1 MRFLLVLQ
9 SADNRTS
16 NNKAACISRIQDSS
30 EDIVAFL
37 HQAQRSVF
45 ELRKSDAFWSA
56 FQAFVTTAF
65 SRPLVLNFEDVLY
78 ELARQIFEE
87 SSLVH
92 GMAFVLVNQVL
103 ISCTYLTW
111 ANDLIDLKIFSTLDC

>member
-1 MRFLLVLQ
+1 MIIF
-9 SADNRTS
+9 
-16 NNKAACISRIQDSS
+16 RIQNSS
-30 EDIVAFL
+30 EDIIAFL

-56 FQAFVTTAF
+56 FQAFVSTAF
-65 SRPLVLNFEDVLY
+65 SRPLVLHFEDVLN

-103 ISCTYLTW
+103 KFNLSDYHLAQAW
-111 ANDLIDLKIFSTLDC
+111 ATCGPPSTLMWPANIF